1 MKDWMDGDPITQF
14 LFYPDQNNVEC
25 GYNIA
30 NGRERRRL
38 WQKIVALISGRKK
51 NL

>member
-30 NGRERRRL
+30 NGREE
-38 WQKIVALISGRKK
+38 QKIVALISGRKK
-51 NL
+51 KIYKMK